1 VTAPRSK
8 RTPSTTR
15 ALDQWRLE
23 AIKYR
28 DLCHSQKEIMD
39 TARHTALR
47 ATVGMIVHD
56 EQTRALYGALMA
68 IVGFLTISED
78 KP

>member
-1 VTAPRSK
+1 
-8 RTPSTTR
+8 
-15 ALDQWRLE
+15 
-23 AIKYR
+23 
-28 DLCHSQKEIMD
+28 
-39 TARHTALR
+39 
-47 ATVGMIVHD
+47 MIVHD

>member
-1 VTAPRSK
+1 M
-8 RTPSTTR
+8 TTHR
-15 ALDQWRLE
+15 KATRPDYVANQWRLE
-23 AIKYR
+23 AVKYR
-28 DLCHSQKEIMD
+28 EIAHTQKEIMS
-39 TARHTALR
+39 TARQTALR

-56 EQTRALYGALMA
+56 EQTRALYAALMA